1 MATRVRKTCSLVSR
15 ERRSLWLGPTVN
27 EGSLTTEHC
36 GAFDVGAL
44 KDIVLA
50 TDFVLTELQKLTETP
65 LFAVELR
72 LNGGDI
78 RRLDARTST
87 KKAMSGSGL
96 DGGRHR
102 DRTCDPSRVKGVL
115 YR

>member
-1 MATRVRKTCSLVSR
+1 MATRGRKTCPLVSR

-50 TDFVLTELQKLTETP
+50 TDFVLTELQKLTARP
-65 LFAVELR
+65 QFAVEAR
-72 LNGGDI
+72 LNAGGT
-78 RRLDARTST
+78 RRPGATPST
-87 KKAMSGSGL
+87 EKPCPAVVWMV
-96 DGGRHR
+96 GG
-102 DRTCDPSRVKGVL
+102 TGIEPVTPPV
-115 YR
+115 

>member
-1 MATRVRKTCSLVSR
+1 MATRGRKTCPLVSR

-50 TDFVLTELQKLTETP
+50 TDFVLTELQKLTARP
-65 LFAVELR
+65 QFAVEAR
-72 LNGGDI
+72 LNAGATRRPGATPSTEKPCPTVVWMVGGTGI
-78 RRLDARTST
+78 EPVT
-87 KKAMSGSGL
+87 
-96 DGGRHR
+96 
-102 DRTCDPSRVKGVL
+102 PPV
-115 YR
+115 